1 MGETEGLGSRGAL
14 LCLVI
19 QGDNSLSVSPPP
31 LPPRRLATTTVG
43 PIQSRSSASH
53 DSGERGD
60 DVMFPWW
67 PPSVF
72 PLRLELLALL
82 HRVFNADSDDDV
94 AFFLALLLLFSI
106 GASTL
111 PPDKPR
117 AGQGTALTCT
127 VGGAITVGSSRG
139 TQRRAHTR
147 HLGNAVL
154 GAGFGGGGLELLQ

>member
-1 MGETEGLGSRGAL
+1 MGGDGGAGELGAL

-19 QGDNSLSVSPPP
+19 QGDNSLSVPPPP

-94 AFFLALLLLFSI
+94 ALFLALLLLFSI
-106 GASTL
+106 GASVL
-111 PPDKPR
+111 PPDEPR
-117 AGQGTALTCT
+117 AGKGTGLTCT
-127 VGGAITVGSSRG
+127 VGGAVTVDSSWG
-139 TQRRAHTR
+139 TQRQAHPR
-147 HLGNAVL
+147 HSFGQL
-154 GAGFGGGGLELLQ
+154 GAGCWVWGEGRA